1 MRILGIESS
10 SLVAGVA
17 LVTDG
22 ILTAEYTVNYKKTHS
37 QTLLPM
43 LDEVSRLLELDLH
56 TIDGIAVS
64 AGAPDLLP
72 GCASAQLQPR
82 GWGWP

>member
-1 MRILGIESS
+1 MKILGIESS

-22 ILTAEYTVNYKKTHS
+22 VLTAEYTMNDKKTHS

-43 LDEVSRLLELDLH
+43 LDAVVRLLNLDLTKNGWTH
-56 TIDGIAVS
+56 
-64 AGAPDLLP
+64 LP
-72 GCASAQLQPR
+72 RHIPFPLTG
-82 GWGWP
+82 